1 MAPHLSFA
9 GRQLLDRRDFLTG
22 SATGLGGVA
31 LAALLGGHNLL
42 GASPSPTAPLRPLID
57 PARPCHARAPHF
69 PPRAS
74 RVLVVFCSG
83 ALSHIDTFDYKPELI
98 RRHDTPMPDS
108 GEKLITFQGE
118 NGNLVRPQWEFRP
131 RGESGTMTSDLL
143 PHLGEL
149 ADEMCFIHSMTAKSN
164 THGPGENQMATGFTL
179 DGFPSMGAWVS
190 YALGSECDDLP
201 AFVAI
206 PDPRGVPQV
215 GPRQWAAAFLP
226 AVFQGTP
233 LSADKPIPNLAR
245 PATLSAEN
253 DRATRA
259 FLARLNDDHLQRHPG
274 DSELAARIASYE
286 LAARMQLAAPAVADL
301 SGESASTL
309 ALYGADDA
317 ANPTKARFAR
327 NCILARRLLEQGV
340 RFVQLFNGSYA
351 MGEGVGNWDGHRKLV
366 QQYSTHAPI
375 LDQPVAGLL
384 RDLKQRGLLDDTL
397 VAFVTEFGRMPTFQK
412 GASGRD
418 HNPAGFTIFLAGA
431 GVKRAHHHGATDSF
445 GHRAVEDV
453 CSVYDLHATILHLL
467 GLDHTRL
474 SFYHNGIERR
484 LTDVHGQVIHQVLG

>member
-1 MAPHLSFA
+1 MAPHLSFS
-9 GRQLLDRRDFLTG
+9 GRQLLDRREFLAC

-31 LAALLGGHNLL
+31 LASLLGGNNLL
-42 GASPSPTAPLRPLID
+42 GASPAPAGPLRPLID

-74 RVLVVFCSG
+74 RVLVIFCSG

-98 RRHDTPMPDS
+98 RRHDTPMPDM

-118 NGNLVRPQWEFRP
+118 NGNLIRPQWEFRP

-143 PHLGEL
+143 PHLGAL

-233 LSADKPIPNLAR
+233 LSADKPIPNLTR
-245 PATLSAEN
+245 PATLSPEN

-274 DSELAARIASYE
+274 DTELAARIASYE

-301 SGESASTL
+301 SAESASTL

-351 MGEGVGNWDGHRKLV
+351 MGEGVGNWDGHRSLV
-366 QQYSTHAPI
+366 QQYSIHAPI

-431 GVKRAHHHGATDSF
+431 GVRRAHHHGATDPF
-445 GHRAVEDV
+445 GHRAVENV

-484 LTDVHGQVIHQVLG
+484 LTDVHGQVIHPVLG